1 MGASIDGESG
11 TRKIE
16 YANLVLTVINEDIG
30 RVHVRVTAAL
40 GLAAVFIT
48 QLPLDTLQGLPL
60 GFRVVTLAG
69 VVLLALAAVALFYYT
84 HLLNRARIAIAA
96 NFVHAASENVATKW
110 SGDFGTTA
118 NEPYIWLY
126 NLGQWLF
133 AIGGV
138 ALAVVI
144 GKLLLP

>member
-16 YANLVLTVINEDIG
+16 YANLVLTIINEDIG

-48 QLPLDTLQGLPL
+48 QLPL
-60 GFRVVTLAG
+60 GFRVTTLAG
-69 VVLLALAAVALFYYT
+69 IVLLALAAVALFYYT
-84 HLLNRARIAIAA
+84 HLLNRARIAIASQ
-96 NFVHAASENVATKW
+96 FVRAGGENVATEW
-110 SGDFGTTA
+110 SGTFGSTTH
-118 NEPYIWLY
+118 EPHIWLY
-126 NLGQWLF
+126 NLGQWMF
-133 AIGGV
+133 VIGGI